1 MDSAAIKLEL
11 MQQLMSIADDK
22 ILQKVAS
29 FFRKEVATEEDGG
42 ITDEEIAEFD
52 RQHAAYMNGELKG
65 ISGRESVRRL
75 RKAQARDEAV

>member
-11 MQQLMSIADDK
+11 MQQLMSIADEK
-22 ILQKVAS
+22 TLRKVVN
-29 FFRKEVATEEDGG
+29 FFKKEVVIEEDED

-52 RQHAAYMNGELKG
+52 RQHAAYISGELKG

-75 RKAQARDEAV
+75 RKAQVRDEAV